1 MDGEQSEGDWSS
13 DNASNEGDLKVKKK
27 EKKEKDIKLGKR
39 KRGEK
44 DDDENALKNF
54 FKKDSF
60 KEVPA
65 NDPGTMGEDP
75 AACEDGYKSM
85 DSDEIAEMR
94 CLAKRMLRKKDRTE
108 ILDATYNRYSFHEKP
123 DDLPTWFVED
133 ESKNYFR
140 HYNPT
145 KEEVAAEKEEI
156 KAYNARTSKKVEQAK
171 NRKKKRLGKAME
183 KIKAKANV
191 IADQDINERS
201 KMKQIMRMYSK
212 EKDKAKEEK
221 TYVVNRSF

>member
-1 MDGEQSEGDWSS
+1 M
-13 DNASNEGDLKVKKK
+13 A
-27 EKKEKDIKLGKR
+27 
-39 KRGEK
+39 
-44 DDDENALKNF
+44 AT
-54 FKKDSF
+54 
-60 KEVPA
+60 
-65 NDPGTMGEDP
+65 DPGTMGEDP
-75 AACEDGYKSM
+75 AAAGGEGYHSM

-123 DDLPTWFVED
+123 DDLPSWFVED

-171 NRKKKRLGKAME
+171 MRKKKRLGKAME

-201 KMKQIMRMYSK
+201 KMKQIMRMYAK
-212 EKDKAKEEK
+212 EKDKHKEEK
-221 TYVVNRSF
+221 SYVVNRSF